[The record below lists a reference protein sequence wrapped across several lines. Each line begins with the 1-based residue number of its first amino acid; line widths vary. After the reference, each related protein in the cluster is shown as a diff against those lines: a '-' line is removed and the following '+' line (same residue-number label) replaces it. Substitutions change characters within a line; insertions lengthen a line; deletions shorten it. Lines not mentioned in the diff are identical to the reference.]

1 MLLYAKIVDKNL
13 KICDV
18 GTKNN
23 EAYYKKLGLTLQEV
37 EKGFDGQYYLKGK
50 APKEPT
56 ENIAKKLEVD
66 IEKINLSQIR
76 DIAII
81 LTSKDSE
88 KVKEAEEYLKT
99 KQIEKEKI
107 VNSIKNLGRI

>member
-1 MLLYAKIVDKNL
+1 MIKYAKVID
-13 KICDV
+13 
-18 GTKNN
+18 
-23 EAYYKKLGLTLQEV
+23 EQKKLVDVLTYENERVAKKEKMVKMEV
-37 EKGFDGQYYLKGK
+37 EQGFDSNWYVKGF
-50 APKEPT
+50 APKEPIQ
-56 ENIAKKLEVD
+56 NIAKKLEVD

-88 KVKEAEEYLKT
+88 KVREAEEYLKT

-107 VNSIKNLGRI
+107 INSIKNLGRI

>member
-1 MLLYAKIVDKNL
+1 MKKYAKIISQQTKQCEVGIGTNDK
-13 KICDV
+13 
-18 GTKNN
+18 
-23 EAYYKKLGLTLQEV
+23 YYKSLGMTLQDV
-37 EKGFDGQYYLKGK
+37 EQGFDSNWYVKGF

-56 ENIAKKLEVD
+56 ENMAKKLEVG
-66 IEKINLSQIR
+66 IEKINISQIR

-107 VNSIKNLGRI
+107 ANSIKNLGRI

>member
-1 MLLYAKIVDKNL
+1 MLGLKIFKKQLDRKYYADCAIWCNKNNAKIVDNGDFYQIV
-13 KICDV
+13 KIEEKIL
-18 GTKNN
+18 TK
-23 EAYYKKLGLTLQEV
+23 QEKQIKEISEL
-37 EKGFDGQYYLKGK
+37 EK
-50 APKEPT
+50 E
-56 ENIAKKLEVD
+56 
-66 IEKINLSQIR
+66 IEKINISQIR

>member
-1 MLLYAKIVDKNL
+1 MLCKQHDNFIEVFEGTNFEWAKKQGFKEL
-13 KICDV
+13 
-18 GTKNN
+18 
-23 EAYYKKLGLTLQEV
+23 EV
-37 EKGFDGQYYLKGK
+37 EKGYDFKYYLKGK

-66 IEKINLSQIR
+66 IEKINISQIR

-107 VNSIKNLGRI
+107 VNSIKNLGRA